1 MADETPILPV
11 HIEETVQAI
20 AQLHADHEAR
30 ATPLQRFVERL
41 TAGVAR
47 PTFLAL
53 LTILIVGWMALN
65 SAMTMTDHKPIDEPP
80 FFWMQGLVALT
91 ALYMT
96 VLILTT
102 QRREDEMAEHR
113 EQLTL
118 ELAILS
124 EQKSAKIIALLEE
137 LRRDNPM
144 IRNRHDA
151 EAEALSTPADP
162 NSVLEAIKETREGL
176 LATTE
181 TSSNAASDAVID
193 RKGDE

>member
-1 MADETPILPV
+1 MADDTPILPA

-20 AQLHADHEAR
+20 ARLHADHEAR
-30 ATPLQRFVERL
+30 ATPLQKFVERL
-41 TAGVAR
+41 TARAGR
-47 PTFLAL
+47 PGFLAL
-53 LTILIVGWMALN
+53 LTVLIFGWMAIN
-65 SAMTMTDHKPIDEPP
+65 VAMTATGHKPLDEPP

-102 QRREDEMAEHR
+102 QRREDEMAGHR

-144 IRNRHDA
+144 IHDRHDA

-162 NSVLEAIKETREGL
+162 NSVLEAIKESKEEL
-176 LATTE
+176 LASME
-181 TSSNAASDAVID
+181 AGDNSANEAAID
-193 RKGDE
+193 SPV

>member
-1 MADETPILPV
+1 MADDSPILPA

-30 ATPLQRFVERL
+30 ATPLQRSVERL
-41 TAGVAR
+41 TARAGR
-47 PTFLAL
+47 PIFLAL
-53 LTILIVGWMALN
+53 LTVLIVAWMALN
-65 SAMTMTDHKPIDEPP
+65 VTMVVAGRKPIDEPP
-80 FFWMQGLVALT
+80 FFWLQGLVALT

-102 QRREDEMAEHR
+102 QRREDEMAGHR

-144 IRNRHDA
+144 IRDRHDA

-162 NSVLEAIKETREGL
+162 NSVLEAIKESREEL
-176 LATTE
+176 LSSSLGDQAT
-181 TSSNAASDAVID
+181 
-193 RKGDE
+193 

>member
-1 MADETPILPV
+1 MADDSPILPA
-11 HIEETVQAI
+11 HIEQTVQAI

-41 TAGVAR
+41 TARAGR
-47 PTFLAL
+47 PRFLAL
-53 LTILIVGWMALN
+53 LTVVIVAWMAIN
-65 SAMTMTDHKPIDEPP
+65 VAMVAVGRKPLDEPP
-80 FFWMQGLVALT
+80 FFWLQGLVALT

-102 QRREDEMAEHR
+102 QRREDEMAGHR

-144 IRNRHDA
+144 IHDRHDA

-162 NSVLEAIKETREGL
+162 NSVLEAIKESREEML
-176 LATTE
+176 LSTDSGE
-181 TSSNAASDAVID
+181 AARPVDF
-193 RKGDE
+193 